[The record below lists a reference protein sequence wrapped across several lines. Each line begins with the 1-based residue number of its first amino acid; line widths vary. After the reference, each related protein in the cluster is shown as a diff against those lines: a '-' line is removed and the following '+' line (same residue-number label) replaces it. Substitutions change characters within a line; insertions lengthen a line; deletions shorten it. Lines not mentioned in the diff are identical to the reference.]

1 MEDQIEHHVVPV
13 RTYVLIWLALMI
25 GTVSTYLIAEFIDMG
40 TWNIIVALLIAA
52 TKMSLVI
59 IFFMHV
65 KFDEPLTKLFVAGGF
80 IWLFI
85 LISITMVDYVT
96 RNWLPIASAWHQ

>member
-1 MEDQIEHHVVPV
+1 MERHIVPV

-25 GTVSTYLIAEFIDMG
+25 GTVTTYLVAEYIDVG
-40 TWNIIVALLIAA
+40 VWNIVIAMLIAG

-59 IFFMHV
+59 YFFMHV
-65 KFDEPLTKLFVAGGF
+65 EFDDALTKLFVAGGF

-85 LISITMVDYVT
+85 LISITMIDYVT
-96 RNWLPIASAWHQ
+96 RNWLPITNLFKL

>member
-1 MEDQIEHHVVPV
+1 MEHHIVPV
-13 RTYVLIWLALMI
+13 KNYVLVWLALMI
-25 GTVSTYLIAEFIDMG
+25 GTVSTYLIAEYVDIG
-40 TWNIIVALLIAA
+40 VGNIIVALLIAA

-59 IFFMHV
+59 YFFMHV
-65 KFDEPLTKLFVAGGF
+65 KFDDPLTKLFVAGGF

-96 RNWLPIASAWHQ
+96 RNWLPITNLFKL